1 MVYGNT
7 AASALGSLLRKAQE
21 DRQQGPHLI
30 PQSAEAESPIRQQI
44 QGPISAPESVGSEK
58 VVSMKGEMQPIQ
70 EGGTFAPGVGGID
83 NPSVVPPIV
92 PPMSSDM
99 APVGP
104 MGSSPMGMPS
114 GLASPLLPSSMKPG
128 GGRSVA
134 QGNTIS
140 PQNYSAAPNFSI
152 GQPLLPTSSKST
164 GKLMAPAGVWHE
176 TEVAKPKESFSSNQ
190 EWQAAQTPKQNILG
204 GIGKKGTE
212 ITTAI
217 GNVLNKIGI
226 PDIQLKP
233 GGAFQQLQNKM
244 APKVK
249 DLLFGKNR
257 KFA

>member
-1 MVYGNT
+1 MIYGGM

-92 PPMSSDM
+92 PPMSPDM

-104 MGSSPMGMPS
+104 MGASPMGVPS
-114 GLASPLLPSSMKPG
+114 AMSAGLASPLLPSSMKPG
-128 GGRSVA
+128 GSRSVA
-134 QGNTIS
+134 QGNVLGVSS
-140 PQNYSAAPNFSI
+140 PNYSKSPNFSPVS
-152 GQPLLPTSSKST
+152 GSKAT
-164 GKLMAPAGVWHE
+164 MKQMAPAAPWVE
-176 TEVAKPKESFSSNQ
+176 KEVAKPKESFGSNK
-190 EWQAAQTPKQNILG
+190 EWQAAQTKTQDILG
-204 GIGKKGTE
+204 GIGKVMTDRLTKLS
-212 ITTAI
+212 A
-217 GNVLNKIGI
+217 
-226 PDIQLKP
+226 PQLIP
-233 GGAFQQLQNKM
+233 GGIFKKLQDVM

-249 DLLFGKNR
+249 DIFFKNQKGKSR
-257 KFA
+257 GTTA

>member
-104 MGSSPMGMPS
+104 MGSSPMGVPS
-114 GLASPLLPSSMKPG
+114 AMSSGIGSSLLPSSMKPG
-128 GGRSVA
+128 GGKSVA
-134 QGNTIS
+134 QGNVLGVSS
-140 PQNYSAAPNFSI
+140 PNYSKAQNYSAAGSRA
-152 GQPLLPTSSKST
+152 T
-164 GKLMAPAGVWHE
+164 GKLTADPLGLI
-176 TEVAKPKESFSSNQ
+176 
-190 EWQAAQTPKQNILG
+190 QAQGKIGPSDPQFQSAQTPKQNIFG
-204 GIGKKGTE
+204 GIGKVG
-212 ITTAI
+212 TAI
-217 GNVLNKIGI
+217 TSALGL
-226 PDIQLKP
+226 PQLLP
-233 GGAFQQLQNKM
+233 GGAFQKLQDKM
-244 APKVK
+244 APTIKK
-249 DLLFGKNR
+249 WLPNFNKGR
-257 KFA
+257 A